1 MTALPMLV
9 TAEGEVVQAL
19 TAENLLHAAGITDP
33 ATADLEALAVFA
45 LDADHLVS
53 LAEEAKGIVSDE
65 LIGRMDKRGKWTI
78 HEGGLTIKSSS
89 PAAGTEKYDDERLA
103 DALQALVDDDLI
115 DAEAAL
121 AAIERVVPPAPDP
134 YWKQKPAGIKSLL
147 KLGGR
152 VAEAVLSAAVTTTPP
167 RRAAKV
173 TGRVMRP

>member
-1 MTALPMLV
+1 MTASLPMLV
-9 TAEGEVVQAL
+9 TTEGQVVEAL

-33 ATADLEALAVFA
+33 TTADTEALAVFG

-103 DALQALVDDDLI
+103 DALQALVEEDVI
-115 DAEAAL
+115 DAEAAR
-121 AAIERVVPPAPDP
+121 AAIEWVEPPPPDP
-134 YWKQKPAGIKSLL
+134 YWRQKPA
-147 KLGGR
+147 
-152 VAEAVLSAAVTTTPP
+152 V
-167 RRAAKV
+167 KV
-173 TGRVMRP
+173 TGRVTR